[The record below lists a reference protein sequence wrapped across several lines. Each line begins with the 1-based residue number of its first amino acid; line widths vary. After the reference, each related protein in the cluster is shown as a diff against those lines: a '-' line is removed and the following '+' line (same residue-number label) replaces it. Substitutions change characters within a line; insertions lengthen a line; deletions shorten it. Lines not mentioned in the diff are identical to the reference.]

1 MAGRAKP
8 ALRVHA
14 APMASVANINDV
26 LEGHV
31 ALEVECVDRLY
42 LNAYV
47 PNLQVGGQVVR
58 FQCGHLGFDIP
69 STTLFGRIGNRF
81 RREVKAFAAKRGIPI
96 LALRKPDR
104 SRWDDRKLDH
114 VRPHLERAERDGRFG
129 VVAIV
134 ACQEF
139 QWVIGARNRSKTP
152 GVVSLDFFKEERRV
166 GIYYFYILDP
176 EFGPGFIKLCTYA
189 PWPGKVWLN
198 GHEWVK
204 RQAVRDGLAFTALS
218 NGFQRTPEP
227 ERLQALCDSFGPED
241 AQAFFDRWI
250 SVIPTPLTVEDRG
263 AGYWWELS
271 MRQVEISRTLVL
283 DDPRRARSFFEAL
296 VADNIGIGR
305 PEAVSIAFAGRQVRK
320 NRDEWFGT
328 RVFSPGTEVRIDFR
342 YKHSRIK
349 QYLKDGRALR
359 IETVINNP
367 RDLGLRRRLNHLPE
381 LIAKARQVNQR
392 LLMIEKAGQS
402 CAIGSA
408 LFERIHQPYNREGQR
423 TGALRFG
430 DQRAIALAGALCC
443 VLQAV
448 TGFTNK
454 SLRGLV
460 AGLLGQDYS
469 MSKMSYDLRRLRLH
483 GLIERLPHS
492 NTYTLTGEGIRVAV
506 FYTKLQNR
514 LLRPLLDA
522 HKPPARIEI
531 RRALA
536 TLEHA
541 VNDYVQNARLAPP
554 S

>member
-1 MAGRAKP
+1 
-8 ALRVHA
+8 
-14 APMASVANINDV
+14 MASVANINDV

-31 ALEVECVDRLY
+31 ALELECVDRLY

-58 FQCGHLGFDIP
+58 FLRGYLGYEIP
-69 STTLFGRIGNRF
+69 SPALLAKIGNRF
-81 RREVKAFAAKRGIPI
+81 RAEVRAFAAARGIPI
-96 LALRKPDR
+96 LRLKKPDR

-114 VRPHLERAERDGRFG
+114 VRGYLERAERDGRYG

-139 QWVIGARNRSKTP
+139 QWVLSARDRAGHAKAAS
-152 GVVSLDFFKEERRV
+152 FEYFKEERRV

-189 PWPGKVWLN
+189 PWPGKAWLN

-204 RQAVRDGLAFTALS
+204 RQARREGIEFTELH
-218 NGFQRTPEP
+218 NGFASCAQPA
-227 ERLQALCDSFGPED
+227 RLQALCDSLGPTD
-241 AQAFFDRWI
+241 VQAFFDRWI
-250 SVIPTPLTVEDRG
+250 AGIPTPLSADDRA

-271 MRQVEISRTLVL
+271 MRQVELSRTLVF

-305 PEAVSIAFAGRQVRK
+305 PEEVSMVFARRVTKATR
-320 NRDEWFGT
+320 EPFGT
-328 RVFSPGTEVRIDFR
+328 RIFTAGTDVRIDFR
-342 YKHSRIK
+342 YKHSRVK

-359 IETVINNP
+359 VETVINKP
-367 RDLGLRRRLNHLPE
+367 KDLDVLARLEHLPE

-392 LLMIEKAGQS
+392 LLMIERAGQS

-408 LFERIHQPYNREGQR
+408 LYERIHQPYHREGQR

-430 DQRAIALAGALCC
+430 DSRAMALAGALCC

-460 AGLLGQDYS
+460 AEHLGHHYNQGQ
-469 MSKMSYDLRRLRLH
+469 MSYDLRRLRLH
-483 GLIERLPHS
+483 GLIQRLPHS
-492 NTYTLTGEGIRVAV
+492 NTYQLTSEGIRVAV

-522 HKPPARIEI
+522 NKPPARIEI
-531 RRALA
+531 RRALG

-541 VNDYVQNARLAPP
+541 VAEYVQNARLAPAT
-554 S
+554 